1 MEKNFKKISHKIRY
15 NFLHLLKQGYKY
27 HIGGTAS
34 CIDLLV
40 ALFYGDFISLK
51 KKNRSPFILSKGHAL
66 AAFYL
71 ILIDQKIISKN
82 KFDQLN
88 SKGLMGGQLDI
99 FNLKKYVDWN
109 SGSLGHSVGVCI
121 GFAIAN
127 PKKKIWTVIGD
138 AEMDEG
144 SIWEALFFISENK
157 INNIIIIIDRN
168 KISASSKIENKEI
181 FDKKIL
187 NQLNFKI
194 QKINGH
200 NFKAII
206 KSYDNAYKEKRSSI
220 IIANTIKGKGFGV
233 AENNV
238 LYSHMQPKTELLQEL
253 IKVYE

>member
-1 MEKNFKKISHKIRY
+1 MEKNFKSISNKIRY
-15 NFLHLLKQGYKY
+15 SFLQLLNQGYKY
-27 HIGGTAS
+27 HLGGTAS
-34 CIDLLV
+34 CIDLLIT
-40 ALFYGDFISLK
+40 LFYGNYISLK

-66 AAFYL
+66 AALYL
-71 ILIDQKIISKN
+71 ILIDQKIISKK

-88 SKGLMGGQLDI
+88 SRGLMGGQLDV

-109 SGSLGHSVGVCI
+109 SGSLGHSIGVCI

-127 PKKKIWTVIGD
+127 PKKKIWTIVGD

-144 SIWEALFFISENK
+144 SIWEALFFISEHR

-168 KISASSKIENKEI
+168 RISASSKIENKEI

-187 NQLNFKI
+187 NQLNLRV

-200 NFKAII
+200 NFKDIVQ
-206 KSYDNAYKEKRSSI
+206 SYNIAVKDKKSSI

-233 AENNV
+233 AENNI
-238 LYSHMQPKTELLQEL
+238 SFNHSQPKKEL
-253 IKVYE
+253 IQKLIKTYE